1 VILPLLARAAVLG
14 LSTGL
19 FCVGFCVPLLG
30 PVMLGRDHTKL
41 ADTLRALGLFLG
53 GRLVAYLL
61 FGLVFGLV
69 GAAVAPVWQ
78 AKQWLLPAVYALLG
92 VLMIAYGLVLSL
104 PHVGLCR
111 LLAPRVQ
118 SPWYLAAL
126 GFLAG
131 LNLCP
136 PFLLAVTTVIDV
148 GGALRGMLFFFVFF
162 LATSV
167 YLVPLVFAGFAARLG
182 AVRTAARA
190 ASVVAGAW
198 FVFLGLRDLLR

>member
-1 VILPLLARAAVLG
+1 MLALLAKAAVLG

-19 FCVGFCVPLLG
+19 FCVGFCVPLVG
-30 PVMLGRDHTKL
+30 PVLLGRERTGMRDS
-41 ADTLRALGLFLG
+41 LRALGLFLG

-61 FGLVFGLV
+61 FGVVFGLL
-69 GAAVAPVWQ
+69 GSGLARVWT
-78 AKQWLLPAVYALLG
+78 AKAWLLPAVYALLG
-92 VLMIAYGLVLSL
+92 LLMIAYGLVLSM
-104 PHVGLCR
+104 PHIGLCR

-118 SPWYLAAL
+118 SNWYLVAL

-148 GGALRGMLFFFVFF
+148 GGALRGMAFFFVFF

-167 YLVPLVFAGFAARLG
+167 YLVPLLFSGFAARLS
-182 AVRTAARA
+182 AVRVAARA
-190 ASVVAGAW
+190 ASVVAGAY
-198 FVFLGLRDLLR
+198 FLFLGIRTLVG

>member
-1 VILPLLARAAVLG
+1 MLALLARAAVLG

-19 FCVGFCVPLLG
+19 FCVGFCVPLVG
-30 PVMLGRDHTKL
+30 PVLLGRERAGMRDS
-41 ADTLRALGLFLG
+41 LRAMGLFLG

-61 FGLVFGLV
+61 FGIVFGLL
-69 GAAVAPVWQ
+69 GAVIAPVWQ
-78 AKQWLLPAVYALLG
+78 AKAWLLPAVYALLG
-92 VLMIAYGLVLSL
+92 LLMIAYGLVLSM
-104 PHVGLCR
+104 PHIGLCR

-118 SPWYLAAL
+118 SSWYLVAL

-167 YLVPLVFAGFAARLG
+167 YLVPLLFSGFAARLP
-182 AVRTAARA
+182 AVRVAARA
-190 ASVVAGAW
+190 ASVVAGAY
-198 FVFLGLRDLLR
+198 FLFLGIRTLVG

>member
-1 VILPLLARAAVLG
+1 MLALLTKAAVLG

-19 FCVGFCVPLLG
+19 FCVGFCVPLVG
-30 PVMLGRDHTKL
+30 PVLLGRERTGMRDS
-41 ADTLRALGLFLG
+41 LRALGLFLG

-61 FGLVFGLV
+61 FGIVFGLL
-69 GAAVAPVWQ
+69 GAVIAPVWQ
-78 AKQWLLPAVYALLG
+78 AKDWLLPAVYALLG
-92 VLMIAYGLVLSL
+92 LLMIAYGLVLSM
-104 PHVGLCR
+104 PHIGLCR

-118 SPWYLAAL
+118 SSWYLVAL

-148 GGALRGMLFFFVFF
+148 GGALRGAAFFFVFF

-167 YLVPLVFAGFAARLG
+167 YLVPLLFSGFAARLG
-182 AVRTAARA
+182 AVRVAARA
-190 ASVVAGAW
+190 ASVVAGAY
-198 FVFLGLRDLLR
+198 FLFLGIRTLVG

>member
-1 VILPLLARAAVLG
+1 MLALLTKAAVLG

-19 FCVGFCVPLLG
+19 FCVGFCVPLVG
-30 PVMLGRDHTKL
+30 PVLLGRERTGVRDS
-41 ADTLRALGLFLG
+41 LRALGLFLG

-61 FGLVFGLV
+61 FGIVFGLL
-69 GAAVAPVWQ
+69 GAVIAPVWQ
-78 AKQWLLPAVYALLG
+78 AKDWLLPAVYALLG
-92 VLMIAYGLVLSL
+92 LLMIAYGLVLSM
-104 PHVGLCR
+104 PHIGLCR

-118 SPWYLAAL
+118 SSWYLVAL

-148 GGALRGMLFFFVFF
+148 GGALRGAAFFFVFF

-167 YLVPLVFAGFAARLG
+167 YLVPLLFSGFAARLG
-182 AVRTAARA
+182 AVRVAARA
-190 ASVVAGAW
+190 ASVVAGAY
-198 FVFLGLRDLLR
+198 FLFLGIRTLVG